1 MKILLT
7 NDDGYFASGVR
18 ALQRIARQH
27 VDDVF
32 LVAPA
37 AEQSGISQAI
47 TFLRP
52 LTAKPVVDREH
63 SPERIVGYS
72 VNGTP
77 ADCVKLG
84 LHELCPWQ
92 PDVII
97 SGINAGLNVG
107 INVCHSGTVGGAF
120 SAAMFGVPAIAV
132 SLEASRDPDFDAAA
146 KIAWP
151 IITKVLQH
159 KFQRGTVININIP
172 ASATQ
177 QDDHHKAVVVPVEL
191 NPLGYQFQKG
201 TDPKDIPFFWATNHP
216 APKPSSFLT
225 DTVAMRDGKITIS
238 AITYDMNCATGME
251 QLEDAFSSVQ
261 REPAD
266 SVGRESGGRA

>member
-7 NDDGYFASGVR
+7 NDDGYFATGVR

-27 VDDVF
+27 ADDVF

-52 LTAKPVVDREH
+52 LTAKPVVDRDPD
-63 SPERIVGYS
+63 PERVVGYS

-92 PDVII
+92 PDVVI

-120 SAAMFGVPAIAV
+120 AAAMFGVPSIAV
-132 SLEASRDPDFDAAA
+132 SLEASANPDFDAAA

-151 IITKVLQH
+151 IITNVLEH

-172 ASATQ
+172 ASATET
-177 QDDHHKAVVVPVEL
+177 DDHHKAVVVPVEL
-191 NPLGYQFQKG
+191 NPLGYRFQKG
-201 TDPKDIPFFWATNHP
+201 TDPKDIPFYWATNHP
-216 APKPSSFLT
+216 APERSPFLT
-225 DTVAMRDGKITIS
+225 DTQALHEGKVTIS
-238 AITYDMNCATGME
+238 AITYDVNCTAGKE
-251 QLEDAFSSVQ
+251 QLESVFSAAVQSERVDAK
-261 REPAD
+261 RI
-266 SVGRESGGRA
+266 